1 MNLRI
6 HTKKI
11 IIAIIFLMFATP
23 SLAQDFLPSPSAEI
37 DSATDTSME
46 SAFPAIRKEFYYYD
60 ETWFPFLLSL
70 SERNKTD
77 ALRIL
82 ESLQDAKLNYG
93 DKNASFYS
101 YALLALS
108 AQQEKEGDIETAAKL
123 IDESILLSPDIPR
136 LYFSKAAFIWRN
148 EPGRLYDIV
157 HHMVTGI
164 MLSIDDVTIVTTLE
178 ANLALGIII
187 AIFAIFA
194 IFSLSLAAKYAYLAA
209 NDIRERFGWDIP
221 LLLFSVFIAVFFVFL
236 LSLDIGLLWL
246 VILMNIAFLVYYTK
260 TEKKIFVLFYVLI
273 LVCPIILNYTSALM
287 LSTHRDATDEIMQ
300 IKQDTYTLE
309 TETALTRWVADN
321 PDDTSALFALG
332 SLNKRTGYLDY
343 AQRYYGKIIEI
354 DPACAPALNNLG
366 AVYFVLRDYSRAE
379 DLFIRANDADPDLV
393 APYYNL
399 YKIGM
404 SRFDL
409 KTAEDYYDTAM
420 KLDPAR
426 ITEFLDVEVKEN
438 EGEPSFLART
448 NRIVLDEDLPDSF
461 LWKRVLSMSQPKE
474 LADGIFSDM
483 MKGVGLRAVPVVGVL
498 GLIFIMISG
507 SLAQRSVLS
516 KFCKFCG
523 LPFLLKS
530 QPHMER
536 RDSCNR
542 CFSVFVR
549 KEGIDPKTKADLRM
563 QVDRTNY
570 VRRIVLIVANLL
582 IPGFGRIYRG
592 RVLRGFVLLSLFIIF
607 AVQLLYL
614 RGIVVYPVKSFGFP
628 VIHSPFLFAAGSI
641 LVYLFAQSDFIK
653 SELSENK

>member
-11 IIAIIFLMFATP
+11 ITAVVFLLFLTP
-23 SLAQDFLPSPSAEI
+23 SLAQDFVPSPSAEF
-37 DSATDTSME
+37 DATTGAPTE
-46 SAFPAIRKEFYYYD
+46 SPFPEIRKEFYYYD
-60 ETWFPFLLSL
+60 EAWFPFFVTL

-82 ESLQDAKLNYG
+82 DSLQEAKFNYG

-101 YALLALS
+101 YALLTLS
-108 AQQEKEGDIETAAKL
+108 RQQENEGDIETAAKL
-123 IDESILLSPDIPR
+123 IDESLLLSPDIPR
-136 LYFSKAAFIWRN
+136 LYFHKAAFIWRN

-157 HHMVTGI
+157 HYTVTGLR
-164 MLSIDDVTIVTTLE
+164 LSAKDITIVSTLG

-187 AIFAIFA
+187 AMLAIFA
-194 IFSLSLAAKYAYLAA
+194 IFSFSLAAKYAVLAT

-221 LLLFSVFIAVFFVFL
+221 LLLFSAFIAVFFVFL

-246 VILMNIAFLVYYTK
+246 AILTNVAFLVYYTK
-260 TEKKIFVLFYVLI
+260 TEKKIFALFYILV
-273 LVCPIILNYTSALM
+273 LVCPIILNYTGALM
-287 LSTHRDATDEIMQ
+287 LSTHRDVIDEIIQ
-300 IKQDTYTLE
+300 IKEDTYTLE

-321 PDDTSALFALG
+321 PDDTCALFALG

-343 AQRYYGKIIEI
+343 AQRFYGKIIEI

-366 AVYFVLRDYSRAE
+366 AVYFIMSDYTRAE
-379 DLFIRANDADPDLV
+379 ELFHRANEADPDLV

-404 SRFDL
+404 TRFEL
-409 KTAEDYYDTAM
+409 KTAEEYYDMAM
-420 KLDPAR
+420 KLEPGR
-426 ITEFLDVEVKEN
+426 ITAFLDVEVKEN
-438 EGEPSFLART
+438 EREPSFLARA
-448 NRIVLDEDLPDSF
+448 NRVVLDEDMPNSLM
-461 LWKRVLSMSQPKE
+461 WERVFTMSQPKE
-474 LADGIFSDM
+474 LAAGIFSDM
-483 MKGVGLRAVPVVGVL
+483 MKGIGLRAVPVVGVM
-498 GLIFIMISG
+498 GLIFLMISG

-563 QVDRTNY
+563 KVDRINY
-570 VRRIVLIVANLL
+570 IRKIVLIIVNLI

-592 RVLRGFVLLSLFIIF
+592 RVLRGFILLSLFVLF

-614 RGIVVYPVKSFGFP
+614 RGIVVYPVKSLGFP
-628 VIHSPFLFAAGSI
+628 IIHNPLLFGAGCL

-653 SELSENK
+653 SEVSEN